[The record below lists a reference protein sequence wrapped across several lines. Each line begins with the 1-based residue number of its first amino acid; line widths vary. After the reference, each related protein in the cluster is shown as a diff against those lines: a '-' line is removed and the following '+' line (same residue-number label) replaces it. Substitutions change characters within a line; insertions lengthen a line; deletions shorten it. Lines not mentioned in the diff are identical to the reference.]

1 MAAQRTYS
9 SDHSVA
15 DLVRPLL
22 ILCAILTLLA
32 PSLDAVADSRD
43 DHTEVGQKTVIGA
56 RNQPLKDGA
65 DALMDGDWEKGVRL
79 THRGLNQ
86 AFGKRE
92 EEAGLSNLCAGYLQ
106 LREYDTALMYC
117 EMLLARNPDHWRAY
131 NNRALIYIQT
141 KQWDKADADLDRGE
155 ELNSGAHTLKV
166 ARGMYMDA
174 VYPVS
179 PEIEIDDRKNQEA
192 ERETPK

>member
-1 MAAQRTYS
+1 MAEQRIFS

-15 DLVRPLL
+15 DFIRPLL
-22 ILCAILTLLA
+22 ILCGILTLLV
-32 PSLDAVADSRD
+32 PPLDVVADSRD
-43 DHTEVGQKTVIGA
+43 DRTDTGQKTVLGA

-65 DALMDGDWEKGVRL
+65 DALLAGDWERGVRL
-79 THRGLNQ
+79 THEGLKQ

-92 EEAGLSNLCAGYLQ
+92 EEAALSNLCAGYLQ
-106 LREYDTALMYC
+106 LHKYDTALMYC

-131 NNRALIYIQT
+131 NNRALVYIQT

-155 ELNSGAHTLKV
+155 ELNGGAHTLKV

-179 PEIEIDDRKNQEA
+179 PEIEIDDRKA
-192 ERETPK
+192 EEVDSDIPK